1 MHLRYGCRGGDFNS
15 PDSLRPNFFRG
26 LFPRAVCLLE
36 DEVVWPIPYG
46 RLAYSCLAWSQG
58 GGIGMLQAGSW
69 SRAFSYKEK
78 VYRDTTLEIL
88 ATFKVDRGLV
98 GFNRAGSIKFQLFG
112 EQRKMIYTEFSLY
125 SWRFMILNS
134 PAPDSMRSY

>member
-1 MHLRYGCRGGDFNS
+1 
-15 PDSLRPNFFRG
+15 
-26 LFPRAVCLLE
+26 
-36 DEVVWPIPYG
+36 
-46 RLAYSCLAWSQG
+46 
-58 GGIGMLQAGSW
+58 MLQAGSW